1 MDDAKAPKCGAK
13 TRSGKAC
20 QKSPMT
26 GKRRCR
32 AHGGATPKG
41 RHSGPIRHGIYS
53 KKLTEEEKALW
64 PTIKVGS
71 LDDEIRIAQIIL
83 HRLIEIH
90 EAIQKAPLD
99 PKNTAGFYPAEVTI
113 TTLDGKTVTMKVP
126 DTYALIDR
134 FLGRIGRLELTR
146 ARLLAAMREH
156 GDGGE
161 WTPLPWVDW
170 MGSGSPPES
179 R

>member
-1 MDDAKAPKCGAK
+1 MDDAKAPKRGAK

-83 HRLIEIH
+83 HRLIETH

-99 PKNTAGFYPAEVTI
+99 PKNTAGFYVSEVTV
-113 TTLDGKTVTMKVP
+113 TTLDGKTVTMRVP

-161 WTPLPWVDW
+161 WTPLPWVNW